1 MISSDL
7 NKSKEDGRETD
18 PVCMEIVRYND
29 IQRIIKLH
37 TFDILWKLINST
49 KKFSCGVIGN
59 ISIVHVRNFT
69 NYGPV
74 S

>member
-18 PVCMEIVRYND
+18 PVCMEIVRYNG

-49 KKFSCGVIGN
+49 KKVFLWCHRQHFDSPG
-59 ISIVHVRNFT
+59 
-69 NYGPV
+69 
-74 S
+74 